1 MKIDLRKVL
10 YYETFKN
17 NQRVKLYILDKN
29 EPSNYRIELISDY
42 DEIKRILPIIN
53 KDMIKIEGIAKNGIK
68 TYLTHKYNDGTE
80 QKLEYERIDIN
91 HVNKV
96 YKDQNRMLLE
106 EKNKEIEKANKKKTK
121 AYVALAL
128 SAMILLG
135 TYALKNNKDKEYKEP
150 LTISTIEP
158 TMVPTVRPTVKPT
171 TVPTVKP
178 TAIPT
183 IAPTVAPTVNPTQV
197 PSTIEQERKID
208 FGIVSTPMP
217 IAAKD
222 IPNVEKLTKAANEV
236 AKLDTVGTRVINK
249 EIFTDPTAIAAAIK
263 IINGDFDFKE
273 TVVDENNAFKGI
285 LFIHAATSAYALN
298 DIEDM
303 RLSKYIED
311 DVKASEVR
319 KVEEMLRTNNEKGM
333 IDQAKIIERTTSY
346 DTKEIDFIN
355 VSYIASASGNFYKEK
370 SEGEFLSKLQNDLMV
385 EINMYCFDQNPKTR

>member
-96 YKDQNRMLLE
+96 YNDQNRMLLE

-385 EINMYCFDQNPKTR
+385 EINMYCFDQNQKTR

>member
-53 KDMIKIEGIAKNGIK
+53 KDMIKIEGIEKNGIK
-68 TYLTHKYNDGTE
+68 TYLNHKYNDGTE

-236 AKLDTVGTRVINK
+236 AKLDTVGTRIINK

>member
-53 KDMIKIEGIAKNGIK
+53 KDMIKIEGIEKNGIK

-96 YKDQNRMLLE
+96 YNDQNRMLLE

-158 TMVPTVRPTVKPT
+158 TTVPTVRPTVKPT

>member
-96 YKDQNRMLLE
+96 YNDQNRMLLE

-355 VSYIASASGNFYKEK
+355 VSYIASASRNFYKEK